1 MRAIL
6 FSILLAFLLVSGLLL
21 SLPNSTF
28 AQSQSSDLTFPGEEN
43 WNTQIGSLN
52 ITRIVHAVAFN
63 KDYLYL
69 GEGYGAGDKHIR
81 RWDGTQWQSIANNID
96 GAVLTLLASEDGKL
110 YAGGYFT
117 RTGTCN
123 SCKRVAQWNGS
134 SWSPLGDGLSGEVL
148 ALAKDSAGMLYA
160 GGTFGV
166 ATWDGSSW
174 AVDSSITDTVYSLAV
189 DQSNR
194 VFAGGKGS
202 LVDEDSGD
210 LIPIPSLKVKEGG
223 SWINLGKAFE
233 NSQPNGISAL
243 ALYPGSVLTPT
254 VGGDFE
260 NPIYRL
266 ATWKGGWESIGTP
279 DNAVLALVK
288 DTCGGLYVGGSFRK
302 INNQPNHFLAYYD
315 GENWHSLGS
324 TFTTN
329 SYSVEDLAFY
339 HGYLAAGGVFTQT
352 LGGHKHRNIALWT
365 GRDCAQITASGTY
378 TFYNWREPLV
388 IKVGEQGNLAQIR
401 VQRFNKDHPG
411 IDESK
416 TPNLKNGVYWQ
427 IEGLTEDGQPAT
439 SISYTLTLPAVGF
452 IPDTKDKICHYL
464 GNAKWDCAASS
475 YDPLKKTI
483 SRAGLNSFS
492 EFTVGNDVGPT
503 VVSLQSLRTRRA
515 EFPLWAFILVLLSAV
530 GLVYLRKK
538 KP

>member
-1 MRAIL
+1 L
-6 FSILLAFLLVSGLLL
+6 
-21 SLPNSTF
+21 
-28 AQSQSSDLTFPGEEN
+28 
-43 WNTQIGSLN
+43 
-52 ITRIVHAVAFN
+52 
-63 KDYLYL
+63 
-69 GEGYGAGDKHIR
+69 
-81 RWDGTQWQSIANNID
+81 
-96 GAVLTLLASEDGKL
+96 
-110 YAGGYFT
+110 
-117 RTGTCN
+117 
-123 SCKRVAQWNGS
+123 
-134 SWSPLGDGLSGEVL
+134 
-148 ALAKDSAGMLYA
+148 
-160 GGTFGV
+160 
-166 ATWDGSSW
+166 
-174 AVDSSITDTVYSLAV
+174 
-189 DQSNR
+189 
-194 VFAGGKGS
+194 
-202 LVDEDSGD
+202 
-210 LIPIPSLKVKEGG
+210 
-223 SWINLGKAFE
+223 
-233 NSQPNGISAL
+233 
-243 ALYPGSVLTPT
+243 
-254 VGGDFE
+254 
-260 NPIYRL
+260 
-266 ATWKGGWESIGTP
+266 ESIGTP

-427 IEGLTEDGQPAT
+427 IEGLTEDGQPDT